1 MYESSTYIFTHI
13 LAEKTSGIFS
23 EDFTKIEVS
32 FSLEKLEEKSLI
44 VVIIDLHN

>member
-1 MYESSTYIFTHI
+1 MKVVHI
-13 LAEKTSGIFS
+13 HVEKTSGIFS